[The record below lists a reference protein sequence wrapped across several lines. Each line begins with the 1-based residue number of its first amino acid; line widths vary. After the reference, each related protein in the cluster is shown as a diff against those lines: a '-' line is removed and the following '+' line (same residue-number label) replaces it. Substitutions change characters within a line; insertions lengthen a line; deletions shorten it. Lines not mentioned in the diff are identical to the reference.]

1 MRDLLKARQETAQEA
16 PVLGFKEA
24 DHAQINIGFAITIA
38 GVIVGAVVGLAV
50 LSALAPTWFDATGD
64 LAENFSTADVGDTTA
79 NSIANDVFPLII
91 ALLGVFA
98 IAGLAFAVMKLRK

>member
-1 MRDLLKARQETAQEA
+1 MRLLQKERQETAKEN
-16 PVLGFKEA
+16 PVLGWSDA
-24 DHAQINIGFAITIA
+24 DHANINIGSAITIA

-64 LAENFSTADVGDTTA
+64 LAENFSSADVGDSTA
-79 NSIANDVFPLII
+79 NQIANDVFPLII

-98 IAGLAFAVMKLRK
+98 VAGLAFGVMKLRK